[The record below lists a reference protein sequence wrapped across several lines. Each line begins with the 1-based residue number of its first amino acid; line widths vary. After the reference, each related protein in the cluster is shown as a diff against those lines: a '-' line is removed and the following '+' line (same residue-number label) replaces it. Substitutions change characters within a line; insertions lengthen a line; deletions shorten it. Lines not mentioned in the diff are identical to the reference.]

1 VRSEPTFHVVET
13 NPTPGAPPMRGARPV
28 AYPAFPAEGAAAVVL
43 RPTGD
48 GNGIA
53 SLGTAPV
60 ATRDTLA
67 DNVAMSGSTLASTGQ
82 SQHRLLYA
90 TPVLRDTL
98 RISGTP
104 RITIRVATN
113 KPAAN
118 LSVWL
123 VTLPYDS
130 TRIGSEGNVGVVTR
144 GWADIQNH
152 RSLTKGGDYNSLD
165 RGEQLALGQF
175 YELTFDLEPDHQVI
189 PPGKQ
194 LGIMIMSSDRQ
205 FTLQPQPGTQLMV
218 DLARTTF
225 TIPIVGGLDALVK
238 AGGFPTVP

>member
-1 VRSEPTFHVVET
+1 
-13 NPTPGAPPMRGARPV
+13 MRGATPV
-28 AYPAFPAEGAAAVVL
+28 AYPAFPAEGTAPVVL

-48 GNGIA
+48 GNGTA

-60 ATRDTLA
+60 MSRDTLA
-67 DNVAMSGSTLASTGQ
+67 DNVAMSGSALASAGQ

-130 TRIGSEGNVGVVTR
+130 TRIGSEGNVGVITR

-165 RGEQLALGQF
+165 RGEPLASGQF

-194 LGIMIMSSDRQ
+194 LGVMIMSSDRQ
-205 FTLQPQPGTQLMV
+205 FTLQPQPGTQLTV